1 MICVLN
7 ALKVRTG
14 LYAEE
19 DVMRLVERKVRHG
32 GEN

>member
-7 ALKVRTG
+7 ALKVRSTR
-14 LYAEE
+14 LYAE